1 MVDKRSGPRVDEL
14 RRKLGDQLVDE
25 HIAII
30 GPRDSGKSF
39 LARALAARLH
49 DGGRGNTV
57 EIWTNDGR
65 GGVPIMVHSGSPEQH
80 KITIYD
86 GFLPER
92 PYHAALRIISVDA
105 LG

>member
-1 MVDKRSGPRVDEL
+1 MVDKRSGPRIDEL
-14 RRKLGDQLVDE
+14 RQKLGEALVDE

-30 GPRDSGKSF
+30 GPRTSGKTF
-39 LARALAARLH
+39 LAQALAARFH

-57 EIWTNDGR
+57 EIHSDYGGR
-65 GGVPIMVHSGSPEQH
+65 GARMQVMTGSPEQH

-92 PYHAALRIISVDA
+92 PYQQALRIISVDA